1 MLSCNFFCSIKNFD
15 FALIVYQFL
24 NAKIVI
30 EVNSGVKA
38 FASESIDPSFTS
50 PDYHIQDFS
59 NFLHSSPAR
68 HSARKEKYEKIAFK
82 YAC

>member
-1 MLSCNFFCSIKNFD
+1 MFSSNFFCSIKNFD

-24 NAKIVI
+24 NAKIII

-38 FASESIDPSFTS
+38 FASESIDLSFTS
-50 PDYHIQDFS
+50 PDNHIQDFS
-59 NFLHSSPAR
+59 NFLSSSPAR
-68 HSARKEKYEKIAFK
+68 HSARKEKNEKKTVK